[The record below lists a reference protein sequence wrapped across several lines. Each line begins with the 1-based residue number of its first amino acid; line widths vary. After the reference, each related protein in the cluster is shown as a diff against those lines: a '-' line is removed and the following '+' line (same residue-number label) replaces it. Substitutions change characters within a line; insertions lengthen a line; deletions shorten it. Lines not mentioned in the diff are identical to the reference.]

1 LDDLPLITS
10 HVLDNL
16 PCIGQLT
23 LLWTAC
29 LEQLVLTWTALLAL
43 DDLPLNLGLAV
54 AELAGITELDELAEL
69 A

>member
-43 DDLPLNLGLAV
+43 DDLPLNLSLAKLAV
-54 AELAGITELDELAEL
+54 AELAGIAEL